1 VKTSAVM
8 TLGIRRLVAVLIV
21 MGSFGAAALL
31 SAQHRGSLV
40 KAAKGRA
47 QAAADEALTRLE
59 AGVRALPKPV
69 EERANQ
75 LARKPGIEQLL
86 KATAGAV
93 DDENLRKTLEDLH
106 AEEPWFNRAVRGQA
120 VAFFVADRLIF
131 TTEPLL
137 QGPLAD
143 MAHDAARPDGRL
155 VLVNDAPWLYGLSPL
170 SVTNQRQETGVIVL
184 ARPLTT
190 EDLEPLASGNAVQLM
205 GSDPNKGLSAGDASA
220 VERLERRRTR
230 MKLDDSPCC
239 ASRTLPG
246 GLELTLFKD
255 PAPVLAEAEA
265 EATRAQWPR
274 FAVAGVVS
282 LLSVLGL
289 LLLGRRG
296 QDDAV
301 RDQLLRETQ
310 AQLKH
315 SQEVLQKLSTGAF
328 ATQMAGS
335 APASQPGPTDAAF
348 ASTQASAM
356 PSRYEVVAPLGEGGM
371 AKVSIAVV
379 RGAEGFKRTFVLKRL
394 KADHQGNQEL
404 VNQFIDEARLGA
416 SLVHSNV
423 VPVFDF
429 GRDADGYYLAQEY
442 ILGRSVDALLQ
453 ASLDQRG
460 RPLEPAVVITIAQE
474 TLKALSY
481 AHSRTNDA
489 GAPMGLVHRD
499 VSPSNVMVSQRGEVK
514 LLDFGIVKSN
524 DRVTHTQ
531 AGVVKGNL
539 FYMSPEQARALD
551 VDARSDLFSLG
562 MVMVTALLGAPLYT
576 GNTMYE
582 LMTRAAAGPTADDL
596 ERIRSGC
603 GPLSTFLLKALALDP
618 NGRFVD
624 ANAMAHALSAVGPAA
639 SAQDLERLMTELVG
653 DVLADEKKR
662 FAEAS

>member
-1 VKTSAVM
+1 M
-8 TLGIRRLVAVLIV
+8 TPGIRRLLAVLIV
-21 MGSFGAAALL
+21 LGSFGAAALL

-47 QAAADEALTRLE
+47 QTAADEALVRLE
-59 AGVRALPKPV
+59 GELQSLPESLQKRATALAAKKGINDLMRETAGSADD
-69 EERANQ
+69 
-75 LARKPGIEQLL
+75 EQL
-86 KATAGAV
+86 KNTI
-93 DDENLRKTLEDLH
+93 EDLNT
-106 AEEPWFNRAVRGQA
+106 EEPWFNRAVNGEA

-131 TTEPLL
+131 TSQPSL
-137 QGPLAD
+137 QQGVSDHEVASPE
-143 MAHDAARPDGRL
+143 RRL
-155 VLVNDAPWLYGLSPL
+155 GLVDEVPWLFGLAPIGT
-170 SVTNQRQETGVIVL
+170 TNKRQETAVIVI
-184 ARPLTT
+184 ARPLTS
-190 EDLEPLASGNAVQLM
+190 EDLAPLAVRQAVQVS
-205 GSDPNKGLSAGDASA
+205 GRDPNKAISAGDASA
-220 VERLERRRTR
+220 LERLERRRTR

-239 ASRTLPG
+239 ATKALPG
-246 GLELTLFKD
+246 GLELSLFKD

-310 AQLKH
+310 VQLRQ

-328 ATQMAGS
+328 ATQMAGGAAA
-335 APASQPGPTDAAF
+335 APPGPTDAAY

-460 RPLEPAVVITIAQE
+460 RPLEPAVVVAIAQE

-489 GAPMGLVHRD
+489 GQPMGLVHRD

-524 DRVTHTQ
+524 DRVTQTQ

-539 FYMSPEQARALD
+539 FYMSPEQARALN

-562 MVMVTALLGAPLYT
+562 MVMATALLGTPLYT
-576 GNTMYE
+576 GNSMYE

-596 ERIRSGC
+596 ERIRAGG
-603 GPLSTFLLKALALDP
+603 GPLSTFLLKALSLDP
-618 NGRFVD
+618 NGRYVD
-624 ANAMAHALSAVGPAA
+624 ANAMAQALSTVGPAA
-639 SAQDLERLMTELVG
+639 SAQELERLMTELVG

>member
-1 VKTSAVM
+1 
-8 TLGIRRLVAVLIV
+8 
-21 MGSFGAAALL
+21 
-31 SAQHRGSLV
+31 
-40 KAAKGRA
+40 
-47 QAAADEALTRLE
+47 
-59 AGVRALPKPV
+59 
-69 EERANQ
+69 
-75 LARKPGIEQLL
+75 
-86 KATAGAV
+86 
-93 DDENLRKTLEDLH
+93 
-106 AEEPWFNRAVRGQA
+106 
-120 VAFFVADRLIF
+120 
-131 TTEPLL
+131 
-137 QGPLAD
+137 
-143 MAHDAARPDGRL
+143 
-155 VLVNDAPWLYGLSPL
+155 
-170 SVTNQRQETGVIVL
+170 
-184 ARPLTT
+184 
-190 EDLEPLASGNAVQLM
+190 
-205 GSDPNKGLSAGDASA
+205 
-220 VERLERRRTR
+220 
-230 MKLDDSPCC
+230 
-239 ASRTLPG
+239 
-246 GLELTLFKD
+246 
-255 PAPVLAEAEA
+255 
-265 EATRAQWPR
+265 
-274 FAVAGVVS
+274 VAGVVS

-310 AQLKH
+310 VQLRQ

-328 ATQMAGS
+328 ATQMAGGAAA
-335 APASQPGPTDAAF
+335 APPGPTDAAY

-460 RPLEPAVVITIAQE
+460 RPLEPAVVVAIAQE

-489 GAPMGLVHRD
+489 GQPMGLVHRD

-524 DRVTHTQ
+524 DRVTQTQ

-539 FYMSPEQARALD
+539 FYMSPEQARALN

-562 MVMVTALLGAPLYT
+562 MVMATALLGTPLYT
-576 GNTMYE
+576 GNSMYE

-596 ERIRSGC
+596 ERIRAGG
-603 GPLSTFLLKALALDP
+603 GPLSTFLLKALSLDP
-618 NGRFVD
+618 NGRYVD
-624 ANAMAHALSAVGPAA
+624 ANAMAQALSTVGPAA

>member
-1 VKTSAVM
+1 M
-8 TLGIRRLVAVLIV
+8 TLGIRRLLAVLIV
-21 MGSFGAAALL
+21 VGSFGAAALL
-31 SAQHRGSLV
+31 SAQHRGSLA
-40 KAAKGRA
+40 KAAKARA
-47 QAAADEALTRLE
+47 QAAADEALGRFE
-59 AGVRALPKPV
+59 AELQSLPESLQK
-69 EERANQ
+69 R
-75 LARKPGIEQLL
+75 
-86 KATAGAV
+86 ATALAAKKGLNDLMDGTAGTADDDDKVSKTVADLNSGESWFRDAV
-93 DDENLRKTLEDLH
+93 KTD
-106 AEEPWFNRAVRGQA
+106 AIG
-120 VAFFVADRLIF
+120 FFVARRPLFTSEPMLEQVLKDHQVVSPESRL
-131 TTEPLL
+131 
-137 QGPLAD
+137 G
-143 MAHDAARPDGRL
+143 L
-155 VLVNDAPWLYGLSPL
+155 VDDVPWLFGLAP
-170 SVTNQRQETGVIVL
+170 VATTNKRQETAVIVI
-184 ARPLTT
+184 ARPLTS
-190 EDLEPLASGNAVQLM
+190 EDLAPLAVRQAVQVT
-205 GSDPNKGLSAGDASA
+205 GRDPNKAISAGDASA
-220 VERLERRRTR
+220 LERLRTR

-239 ASRTLPG
+239 ATKALPG
-246 GLELTLFKD
+246 GLELSLFKD

-310 AQLKH
+310 AQLRQ
-315 SQEVLQKLSTGAF
+315 SQEALQKLSTGAF
-328 ATQMAGS
+328 ATQMAGG
-335 APASQPGPTDAAF
+335 AAASPPPTDAAY

-453 ASLDQRG
+453 ASVDQRG
-460 RPLEPAVVITIAQE
+460 RPLEPAVVIAIAQE

-489 GAPMGLVHRD
+489 GQPMGLVHRD

-524 DRVTHTQ
+524 DRVTQTQ

-539 FYMSPEQARALD
+539 YYMSPEQARALV
-551 VDARSDLFSLG
+551 VDGRSDLFSLG
-562 MVMVTALLGAPLYT
+562 MVMATALLGTTLYT
-576 GNTMYE
+576 GNSMYE
-582 LMTRAAAGPTADDL
+582 LMTRAAVGPTADDL
-596 ERIRSGC
+596 ERIRAGC
-603 GPLSTFLLKALALDP
+603 GPLSTFLLKALSLDP
-618 NGRFVD
+618 NGRFID
-624 ANAMAHALSAVGPAA
+624 ANAMAQALSTVGPAA
-639 SAQDLERLMTELVG
+639 SAQELERLMTELVG